1 VFNVPV
7 RPEIEYESDAHFLN
21 CLNCGTETLVW
32 QLDGEII
39 ENASGITLDA
49 EFDGITQNGD
59 YQLISTNSVGCSIAS
74 DTLTVVQP
82 HIAVS
87 APSGCIPFSVYV
99 INTTDF
105 LPGMTCSLNTGTSI
119 VENFEGLE
127 IVTFQQ
133 EGTYTPSLTCTFGT
147 ASGSASDTITAYD
160 LEIPILSI
168 NEEIDAVV
176 CENYQSFTEFIWN
189 VDGVVING
197 GISQPTGNSV
207 YQLQA
212 YNEAG
217 CGGSNLFIAIGTDE
231 VEQNPLQAFPNPA
244 NDFFM
249 IQSTK
254 PCSVR
259 VLNGMSQVVFESTST
274 SNNHQISTSLWPS
287 GFYLLQWME
296 EDILQTI
303 KFEVQH

>member
-1 VFNVPV
+1 
-7 RPEIEYESDAHFLN
+7 
-21 CLNCGTETLVW
+21 
-32 QLDGEII
+32 
-39 ENASGITLDA
+39 
-49 EFDGITQNGD
+49 
-59 YQLISTNSVGCSIAS
+59 
-74 DTLTVVQP
+74 
-82 HIAVS
+82 
-87 APSGCIPFSVYV
+87 
-99 INTTDF
+99 
-105 LPGMTCSLNTGTSI
+105 M
-119 VENFEGLE
+119 
-127 IVTFQQ
+127 
-133 EGTYTPSLTCTFGT
+133 
-147 ASGSASDTITAYD
+147 
-160 LEIPILSI
+160 
-168 NEEIDAVV
+168 DAVV

-231 VEQNPLQAFPNPA
+231 VEQKPLQAFPNPA

-259 VLNGMSQVVFESTST
+259 VLNGLSQVVFESTST
-274 SNNHQISTSLWPS
+274 SNNHQISTSFWPS

-296 EDILQTI
+296 EDILRTM